1 MRTLIASLLVFV
13 SFSTIAS
20 ARTKW
25 LDLTPAFVDCGAEI
39 EQLLVYRVGEIVVI
53 RGTTSDAEKAANAG
67 RIATILGY
75 DRVANLIV
83 VVDQPLTD
91 AALAARG
98 QLALDR
104 EPALEGCRFHVASVA
119 GLVSVSGRTLRDDQ
133 KALAVE
139 ILKHVAGVKD
149 AHWD

>member
-1 MRTLIASLLVFV
+1 MRILIASLAVFL

-20 ARTKW
+20 AQTKW
-25 LDLTPAFVDCGAEI
+25 YDLTPAFVDCGVDVD
-39 EQLLVYRVGEIVVI
+39 QLLVYRIGGIVVI
-53 RGTTSDAEKAANAG
+53 RGTTVDADKAANAG
-67 RIATILGY
+67 RIATFLGY

-91 AALAARG
+91 AAVAARG

-104 EPALEGCRFHVASVA
+104 EPALDGCRFHVASA
-119 GLVSVSGRTLRDDQ
+119 SGLVTVSGSTARDDQ
-133 KALAVE
+133 KSLAVQV
-139 ILKHVAGVKD
+139 LKRVAGVKD

>member
-1 MRTLIASLLVFV
+1 MRILIASLVV
-13 SFSTIAS
+13 SLSLSTIAS
-20 ARTKW
+20 AQTKW
-25 LDLTPAFVDCGAEI
+25 FDLTPAFVDCGVDVD
-39 EQLLVYRVGEIVVI
+39 QLLVYRVGGIVVI
-53 RGTTSDAEKAANAG
+53 RGTTNDADKAANAG
-67 RIATILGY
+67 KIATLLGY

-104 EPALEGCRFHVASVA
+104 EPGLDGCRFHVASAA
-119 GLVSVSGRTLRDDQ
+119 GLVSVSGRTARNDQ
-133 KALAVE
+133 RALAVQV
-139 ILKHVAGVKD
+139 LKHVAGVKD